1 MATGT
6 VDSVRPTV
14 RDERR
19 GAIGAAAPPDA
30 TARIAA
36 AVGPLFRWFAFGS
49 FVYLGLTVLLGFALL
64 DDGFQRFAE
73 RTQFVT
79 THWNLGFQGWLVQ
92 LVAGALLFV
101 ASALVGRSVDVR
113 LGRLQFWLMNAG
125 IAAVGVGLVM
135 TALREGGLGHDVM
148 GEAPGRQVLTGLSEW
163 GVTDYVW
170 LLQLGYLALGA
181 SFVLMVVNLRRTFHA
196 DAETRRR
203 SGLPGLYYEAASLF
217 FVVAAAGWLAW
228 TIEPVRTW
236 LVSLPFLASGS
247 GYQAVHHALFIHL
260 PVWAVA
266 AFAIGAGYQAVPAL
280 TGRDTITL
288 TRGREL
294 MFWLTIAGIIG
305 TLWHPKVTSGPPIYM
320 AAVVILLF
328 VALFDVVEFAGTW
341 FHGALRR
348 LTRPEYSLARNYL
361 AIGIVGVG
369 IAAVLGVIMTF
380 DPVNSRIFPETE
392 DGSQGTWLSALHGM
406 QGMLTGLTPLLMGV
420 AYLVAHWALGARL
433 QAARAAN
440 LILVGIVAGSYGFL
454 FAVYQ
459 AVGAGWMTMESMT
472 MDRGTADAWMTLA
485 RLLALVVIVSIFG
498 FFIHFGRIV
507 RSREERA
514 PAAALQPVG

>member
-1 MATGT
+1 MSAETAARRATT
-6 VDSVRPTV
+6 RDVVAAQADDS
-14 RDERR
+14 
-19 GAIGAAAPPDA
+19 
-30 TARIAA
+30 ARIAGSI
-36 AVGPLFRWFAFGS
+36 GPLFRWFAFGS
-49 FVYLGLTVLLGFALL
+49 FVYLGLTILIGFALL
-64 DDGFQRFAE
+64 DDGFQRYAE
-73 RTQFVT
+73 RTQWVT
-79 THWNLGFQGWLVQ
+79 AHWNLGFQGWLVQ

-101 ASALVGRSVDVR
+101 ASALVGRSVDER
-113 LGRLQFWLMNAG
+113 LGQLQFWLMNAG
-125 IAAVGVGLVM
+125 VAAVGLGLVL
-135 TALREGGLGHDVM
+135 TGIREGSLGHGLM
-148 GEAPGRQVLTGLSEW
+148 GEPPGRQVLTGLSEW
-163 GVTDYVW
+163 GITDFVW

-181 SFVLMVVNLRRTFHA
+181 SFVLMFVNLRRTFHA
-196 DAETRRR
+196 DERTRRR
-203 SGLPGLYYEAASLF
+203 SGLPALYYEAASIF

-228 TIEPVRTW
+228 TIEPIRSW

-280 TGRDTITL
+280 TGRDTVSL

-305 TLWHPKVTSGPPIYM
+305 TLWHPKVTSGPPVYM

-348 LTRPEYSLARNYL
+348 LTRPEYALARNYL
-361 AIGIVGVG
+361 AIGIVGIG
-369 IAAVLGVIMTF
+369 IAAVLGVYMTF
-380 DPVNSRIFPETE
+380 DPVNSRIFPEAA
-392 DGSQGTWLSALHGM
+392 DGGQGTWLSALHGM

-433 QAARAAN
+433 HGARAAN
-440 LILVGIVAGSYGFL
+440 LILIGIVAGSYGFL

-459 AVGAGWMTMESMT
+459 AVGAGWMTMDAMT
-472 MDRGTADAWMTLA
+472 MDRTAADAWMVAA
-485 RLLALVVIVSIFG
+485 RLLALVVIASIFG
-498 FFIHFGRIV
+498 FFIHFWRIV
-507 RSREERA
+507 RSREAPA
-514 PAAALQPVG
+514 PAAALQPAG

>member
-1 MATGT
+1 MSASTTASIPAT
-6 VDSVRPTV
+6 D
-14 RDERR
+14 RD
-19 GAIGAAAPPDA
+19 AAEARTED
-30 TARIAA
+30 TARISAS
-36 AVGPLFRWFAFGS
+36 VGPLFRQFAFGS
-49 FVYLGLTVLLGFALL
+49 FVYLGITVLIGFALL
-64 DDGFQRFAE
+64 DDGFQRYAE
-73 RTQFVT
+73 RTQWVT
-79 THWNLGFQGWLVQ
+79 AHWNMGFQGWLVQ

-113 LGRLQFWLMNAG
+113 LGRLQFWFMNVG
-125 IAAVGVGLVM
+125 IVAVGLGLVL
-135 TALREGGLGHDVM
+135 TGIREGSLGHAVM
-148 GEAPGRQVLTGLSEW
+148 GEPPGRQVLTGLSEW
-163 GVTDYVW
+163 GITDFVW
-170 LLQLGYLALGA
+170 LLQVGYLALGA
-181 SFVLMVVNLRRTFHA
+181 SFVLMFVNLRRTFHA
-196 DAETRRR
+196 DERTRTR
-203 SGLPGLYYEAASLF
+203 SGLPGLYYEAATIF

-228 TIEPVRTW
+228 TIEPVRSW
-236 LVSLPFLASGS
+236 LVALPFLASGS

-266 AFAIGAGYQAVPAL
+266 AFAIGAGYQSIPAL

-294 MFWLTIAGIIG
+294 MFWLTIAGIVG

-348 LTRPEYSLARNYL
+348 LTKPEYTLARNYL

-369 IAAVLGVIMTF
+369 IAAVLGVYMTF
-380 DPVNSRIFPETE
+380 DPVNSRIFPEAA

-433 QAARAAN
+433 QGARAAN
-440 LILVGIVAGSYGFL
+440 LILVGIVGGSYGFL

-459 AVGAGWMTMESMT
+459 AVGAGWMAMDAMT
-472 MDRGTADAWMTLA
+472 MDRAVADGWMVVA
-485 RLLALVVIVSIFG
+485 RLLALIVIASIFG
-498 FFIHFGRIV
+498 FFVHFWRIV
-507 RSREERA
+507 RSREERV
-514 PAAALQPVG
+514 PATALQPAG

>member
-1 MATGT
+1 MSASPTASTRAIVGDG
-6 VDSVRPTV
+6 VEAPVEDS
-14 RDERR
+14 
-19 GAIGAAAPPDA
+19 
-30 TARIAA
+30 ARIAA
-36 AVGPLFRWFAFGS
+36 SVGSLFRRFAYGS
-49 FVYLGLTVLLGFALL
+49 FAYLGITILIGFALL
-64 DDGFQRFAE
+64 DDGFQRYAE
-73 RTQFVT
+73 RTQWVT

-125 IAAVGVGLVM
+125 VAAIGLGLVL
-135 TALREGGLGHDVM
+135 TAIREGSLGHDLM
-148 GEAPGRQVLTGLSEW
+148 GPPPGRQVLTGLSEW
-163 GVTDYVW
+163 GVTDFVW
-170 LLQLGYLALGA
+170 LLQVGYVTLGA
-181 SFVLMVVNLRRTFHA
+181 SFALMFFNLRRTFHA
-196 DAETRRR
+196 DAGTIRR
-203 SGLPGLYYEAASLF
+203 SGLPGLYYEAASIF
-217 FVVAAAGWLAW
+217 FVVAALGWLAW
-228 TIEPVRTW
+228 TIEPVRSW

-266 AFAIGAGYQAVPAL
+266 AFAIGAGYQAIPAL

-294 MFWLTIAGIIG
+294 MFWLTIAGIVG

-341 FHGALRR
+341 FNGALRR
-348 LTRPEYSLARNYL
+348 LTQPEYALARNFL
-361 AIGIVGVG
+361 AVGIVGVG

-380 DPVNSRIFPETE
+380 DPVNSRIFPEAA
-392 DGSQGTWLSALHGM
+392 DGGQGTWLSALHGM

-433 QAARAAN
+433 EGARAAN
-440 LILVGIVAGSYGFL
+440 LILVGIVGGSYGFL
-454 FAVYQ
+454 VAVYQ
-459 AVGAGWMTMESMT
+459 AVGAGWMTMETMS
-472 MDRGTADAWMTLA
+472 MDRGTADAWMVLA

-507 RSREERA
+507 RSRTQTA
-514 PAAALQPVG
+514 PAAALQPAS

>member
-1 MATGT
+1 MSAGT
-6 VDSVRPTV
+6 TAA
-14 RDERR
+14 RR
-19 GAIGAAAPPDA
+19 
-30 TARIAA
+30 A
-36 AVGPLFRWFAFGS
+36 AVTDQAVAASEDPAQIAGVIGPLFRWFAFGS
-49 FVYLGLTVLLGFALL
+49 FFYLGITVIIGFLLL
-64 DDGFQRFAE
+64 DDGFQRYAE
-73 RTQFVT
+73 RTQWVT

-101 ASALVGRSVDVR
+101 ASALVSRSLDVR
-113 LGRLQFWLMNAG
+113 LGRLQFWIMNAG
-125 IAAVGVGLVM
+125 IAAVGLGLVL
-135 TALREGGLGHDVM
+135 TGIREGSLGHELM

-163 GVTDYVW
+163 GVTDFVW
-170 LLQLGYLALGA
+170 LLQVGYLALGT
-181 SFVLMVVNLRRTFHA
+181 SFVLMFVNLRRTFHA
-196 DAETRRR
+196 DERTQAR
-203 SGLPGLYYEAASLF
+203 SGLPGLYYEAATIF

-228 TIEPVRTW
+228 TIEPIRSW

-266 AFAIGAGYQAVPAL
+266 AFAIGAGYQSIPAL

-294 MFWLTIAGIIG
+294 MFWLTIAGIVG

-341 FHGALRR
+341 FNGALRR
-348 LTRPEYSLARNYL
+348 LTKPEYALARNYL

-380 DPVNSRIFPETE
+380 DPINSRIFPEAA

-433 QAARAAN
+433 QGARAAN
-440 LILVGIVAGSYGFL
+440 LILVGVVGGSYGFL

-459 AVGAGWMTMESMT
+459 AVGAGWMTTGSMT
-472 MDRGTADAWMTLA
+472 MDRAVADAWMVVA

-498 FFIHFGRIV
+498 FFIHFGRII
-507 RSREERA
+507 RSRPETV
-514 PAAALQPVG
+514 PAAALQPAG